1 MFYYKTMEVVIAYLQ
16 ANWIELAGSVLS
28 IIYLYLSIKQRVS
41 LWIFGFLCSLLY
53 VVVFF
58 QSKFYA
64 DMSLQFY
71 YLGVSAFGWISW
83 KAGKPENRKEL
94 PVKRTKPL
102 SGAIIL
108 VIALVLYFLYYFIL
122 SEYTDSPL
130 PKADAFTTA
139 LSIVATWMLARKMI
153 EHWWLWIIVDSVSA
167 GLYFYK
173 ALYPTAILFVIY
185 TVMAIIGY
193 RQWKKSLQM

>member
-16 ANWIELAGSVLS
+16 ANWIELAGPVLS
-28 IIYLYLSIKQRVS
+28 TIYLYLPIKQRVS

-94 PVKRTKPL
+94 PVKRTTPL

>member
-71 YLGVSAFGWISW
+71 YLGVSVFGWISW

-94 PVKRTKPL
+94 PVKRTTPL

-167 GLYFYK
+167 GLYFYR

-185 TVMAIIGY
+185 TIMAIIGY
-193 RQWKKSLQM
+193 LQWKKSLSK

>member
-94 PVKRTKPL
+94 PVKRTTPL

-185 TVMAIIGY
+185 TVMTIIGY

>member
-41 LWIFGFLCSLLY
+41 LWIFGFLCSALY

-94 PVKRTKPL
+94 PVKRTTPL